1 MAGSAEKGRRAL
13 KRHAEPEPA
22 EPSPELLRA
31 LDITAQELAEREQ
44 AHRIAQARSDA
55 ACRAEQER
63 RVH

>member
-1 MAGSAEKGRRAL
+1 M
-13 KRHAEPEPA
+13 RHDPSHDPEPA

-31 LDITAQELAEREQ
+31 LDETARELAEAEQ

-63 RVH
+63 SVQ